1 MINQYT
7 VLNALNEILFK
18 FLKLINLETEYQ
30 ELGFAFSNFATLKN
44 SFFFLAYCFSLVMK
58 MFFLN

>member
-44 SFFFLAYCFSLVMK
+44 SFFF
-58 MFFLN
+58 